1 MPLHYLN
8 RQVFLTYK
16 KSNKFMSSH
25 SISSGLEHTLL
36 ETTFLAYD
44 KPLDTYDVII
54 RFLSAEVIQ

>member
-1 MPLHYLN
+1 
-8 RQVFLTYK
+8 
-16 KSNKFMSSH
+16 MSSH

-36 ETTFLAYD
+36 GTTFLAYD